1 VKRIIKYSI
10 FSLSGNLLKVV
21 LLVFFTT
28 ICFTFLL
35 VELNSFENGTVM
47 IIKTRENLSSEEIV
61 ELASQRCNHYTS
73 RVFYATFGNL
83 TLYKVDENF
92 WRFMLRHII
101 IGVPPANPFEAI
113 IDSRYGSSINIGDQV
128 QVDSAMYTVV
138 GLFDEPLN
146 SPSRSIVTASSN
158 LSEVNMLVVG
168 LSGFCDQSQITGY
181 VYSLIQE
188 KIERLTLTR
197 EGLLIFPSY
206 IFYAFI
212 VVSFLTTSILG
223 ILFIRDILQDCLLL
237 LSLGWTTTNIKAYIL
252 TVMLIIY
259 CFAGFSGITA
269 SRMVSLLI
277 FRIFV
282 IPILD
287 GFVLIAIAIGI
298 VSASTYLRLLLRTDL
313 YQGGEEV

>member
-1 VKRIIKYSI
+1 MKRIIKYSI
-10 FSLSGNLLKVV
+10 LSLYGNFLKVV
-21 LLVFFTT
+21 LLAFFTS

-47 IIKTRENLSSEEIV
+47 IIKTREILSSEEII
-61 ELASQRCNHYTS
+61 ELASQRCNYYTS

-113 IDSRYGSSINIGDQV
+113 IDFRYGSSINIGDHV

-146 SPSRSIVTASSN
+146 SPSRSIVTTSSN
-158 LSEVNMLVVG
+158 LSKVNMLIIG

-181 VYSLIQE
+181 VYSLIEE
-188 KIERLTLTR
+188 KIERITLTR
-197 EGLLIFPSY
+197 EGLLTFPSY
-206 IFYAFI
+206 IFYAFV

-223 ILFIRDILQDCLLL
+223 VLFIRDILQDCLLL
-237 LSLGWTTTNIKAYIL
+237 LSLGWTTTNIKTYIL
-252 TVMLIIY
+252 AVMLIIY

-282 IPILD
+282 IPVLD
-287 GFVLIAIAIGI
+287 GTVLIATAIGI
-298 VSASTYLRLLLRTDL
+298 VSACTYLRLLLRSDL